1 MTRKQEHHEN
11 KVQPQFF
18 CLFCLVLP
26 ITNLKT
32 FVVLQMMNAKMPR
45 KLGRNFITRINSL
58 GGVSKVRASSLNQ
71 KLLVIIKGGCIV
83 QTFWTNQAKLDGQK
97 GPANY

>member
-11 KVQPQFF
+11 KVQPQFS
-18 CLFCLVLP
+18 CFCLVLP

-45 KLGRNFITRINSL
+45 KLGRYYKN
-58 GGVSKVRASSLNQ
+58 
-71 KLLVIIKGGCIV
+71 KLPRMSVKSESI
-83 QTFWTNQAKLDGQK
+83 QS
-97 GPANY
+97 